1 MDFEFPRGDTFQFK
15 FQMQDKSGEL
25 LELDTGIEIY
35 FTVKKNRNSKNV
47 LIQKKLNHGIEL
59 KDSFYYVRINSD
71 DTSELAYGTYNYDI
85 QLKQGDIVKTITLG
99 TITLTDEI
107 THKGDEN

>member
-47 LIQKKLNHGIEL
+47 LI
-59 KDSFYYVRINSD
+59 
-71 DTSELAYGTYNYDI
+71 
-85 QLKQGDIVKTITLG
+85 
-99 TITLTDEI
+99 
-107 THKGDEN
+107 

>member
-15 FQMQDKSGEL
+15 FQIQDKSGEL

-35 FTVKKNRNSKNV
+35 FTVKKNRNSKSV

-59 KDSFYYVRINSD
+59 KDGFYYVRINAD
-71 DTSELAYGTYNYDI
+71 DTSGLSYGTYNYDI

>member
-1 MDFEFPRGDTFQFK
+1 MDFEFIRGDTFQFK
-15 FQMQDKSGEL
+15 FQIKDKSGEI

-35 FTVKKNRNSKNV
+35 FTVKKNRNSKTIA
-47 LIQKKLNHGIEL
+47 IQKKLNNGIEL
-59 KDSFYYVRINSD
+59 KDGFYYVRIDAD
-71 DTSELAYGTYNYDI
+71 DTSKLAYGTYNYDI
-85 QLKQGDIVKTITLG
+85 EFKQGDIVKTITLG